1 MTLVAHGG
9 SVQRGVSLQT
19 IRYVPSVN
27 RYVPSVNVELSDIV
41 REGAAEKNEN
51 KTRRKETLIIVIML
65 GE

>member
-27 RYVPSVNVELSDIV
+27 VELSDIV
-41 REGAAEKNEN
+41 REGAAEKNEHR
-51 KTRRKETLIIVIML
+51 TRRKETLIIVIML

>member
-1 MTLVAHGG
+1 MMLVVHGG

-27 RYVPSVNVELSDIV
+27 VELSDIG
-41 REGAAEKNEN
+41 RAGAARKNKH
-51 KTRRKETLIIVIML
+51 KTRRTETWITVTML

>member
-1 MTLVAHGG
+1 MTLKDHDG

-27 RYVPSVNVELSDIV
+27 VELSGIV
-41 REGAAEKNEN
+41 RTGAAEKNEH
-51 KTRRKETLIIVIML
+51 KMRRKERWITVTML